1 MAKMQ
6 FGKGM
11 DSHGGGGITYINGE
25 WVEGNPPILGPRHH
39 AMWLSSVVF
48 DGARAFRGVAPDL
61 DRHAARAVRSAEII
75 GLAPT
80 LDGPEIEAIAWQGIR
95 QFPAEAELYV
105 CPMFYAEEGF
115 IVPTPESTRFVMTV
129 SPAPIPA
136 PDGFSACLSSFRRPA
151 TDMAPTE
158 AKASCLYPNVARTVA
173 EATAK
178 GCNTGVVLD
187 PDGHVAEFAYA
198 NLFMVKDGAVH
209 TPAINGT
216 FLNGITRQRVIQL
229 LRDDGVDVHER
240 AIAFDELAEADEL
253 FGSGNYY
260 KVAPCTRLEGRSLQ
274 PGPVY
279 TRARRLYFTFAGDP
293 QDS

>member
-1 MAKMQ
+1 MAKTH

-11 DSHGGGGITYINGE
+11 DQAHGASGIAYVNGE
-25 WVEGNPPILGPRHH
+25 WQEGNPLILGPKNH

-61 DRHAARAVRSAEII
+61 DLHAARAVRSAEIL
-75 GLAPT
+75 GLAPKIS
-80 LDGPEIEAIAWQGIR
+80 GPEIEELAWQGIR
-95 QFPAEAELYV
+95 KFPREAELYV

-115 IVPTPESTRFVMTV
+115 IVPTPESTRFAMTV

-151 TDMAPTE
+151 ADMAPTE
-158 AKASCLYPNVARTVA
+158 AKASCLYPNVARVVS

-178 GCNTGVVLD
+178 GFGTGVVLD
-187 PDGHVAEFAYA
+187 PDNHVAEFAYA
-198 NLFMVKDGAVH
+198 NLFMVKDGDVH
-209 TPAINGT
+209 TPVPNGT

-229 LRDDGVDVHER
+229 LRDSGIAVHER
-240 AIAFDELAEADEL
+240 SIDFAELEQADEL

-260 KVAPCTRLEGRSLQ
+260 KVAPCTQLGERLLQ
-274 PGPVY
+274 PGPIY
-279 TRARRLYFTFAGDP
+279 TKARQLYFAFAEGA
-293 QDS
+293 